1 MEKSSGCF
9 KCIVMVFYKSG
20 RENGGHREWYINI
33 PAHKTTHHVLVQGR
47 LAKAAI
53 E

>member
-20 RENGGHREWYINI
+20 RENGGHREMAGFTSY
-33 PAHKTTHHVLVQGR
+33 
-47 LAKAAI
+47 
-53 E
+53 